1 MPPQMRIVIMC
12 KLDIQNWLDFKQQLL
27 ENVERAAS
35 TYDLPSVVGYY
46 ELEDEA
52 DRIRADISALRTA
65 LAETA

>member
-1 MPPQMRIVIMC
+1 MC
-12 KLDIQNWLDFKQQLL
+12 KLDIQSWLDFKQQLL
-27 ENVERAAS
+27 ENVERVAC
-35 TYDLPSVVGYY
+35 TYDMPSVVGYY

>member
-1 MPPQMRIVIMC
+1 MC